1 MILNNTQALLSVDS
15 LSVSPRANPENRLV
29 NDVSFEVLA
38 GERVAIVG
46 ESGSG
51 KSLTCFS
58 IMGLLDRSLR
68 ISGGD
73 IRWEGKST
81 LTMSPSLRRRLL
93 RTDLSMVYQEPL
105 TALNPLMPIGRQ
117 IREGVAGVKERD
129 VLKIL
134 EEVGMRDPSR
144 VARSM
149 PHELSGGMRQ
159 RAMIA
164 MAMIKDPR
172 LLIADEPTTALD
184 VTIEY
189 QVLELMYEMTEKFKT
204 ALLFVTHDLGVV
216 ARLADRVIVMY
227 HGEIVEE
234 GPTATI
240 LTKPTHAYT
249 QRLLDASSLATAR
262 TLVLSESEAEQR

>member
-1 MILNNTQALLSVDS
+1 MTLDSAQPLLSVDS
-15 LSVSPRANPENRLV
+15 LSISPRATREQRLV
-29 NDVSFEVLA
+29 KDVSFEVLA

-58 IMGLLDRSLR
+58 IMGLLDRSLEV
-68 ISGGD
+68 SGGD
-73 IRWEGKST
+73 IRWEGQST
-81 LTMSPSLRRRLL
+81 LTMSAGQKRRLL

-105 TALNPLMPIGRQ
+105 TALNPLMPIGKQ
-117 IREGVAGVKERD
+117 IREGVAGIKEKD
-129 VLKIL
+129 VLRIL
-134 EEVGMRDPSR
+134 EEVGMRDPGR

-189 QVLELMYEMTEKFKT
+189 QVLELMYEMTEKFHT

-227 HGEIVEE
+227 HGEIVEV
-234 GPTATI
+234 GATADI
-240 LTKPTHAYT
+240 LTRPGHAYT
-249 QRLLDASSLATAR
+249 KRLLDASSLATAR
-262 TLVLSESEAEQR
+262 TLVLSEEEADGR

>member
-1 MILNNTQALLSVDS
+1 MPQTPLLRVEDLVVTPKNDPS
-15 LSVSPRANPENRLV
+15 LALV
-29 NDVSFEVLA
+29 NNVSFDIHP

-58 IMGLLDRSLR
+58 IMGLLDSALQVT
-68 ISGGD
+68 SGD
-73 IRWEGKST
+73 IRWEGRST
-81 LTMSPSLRRRLL
+81 LSMSPAEHRKLL
-93 RTDLSMVYQEPL
+93 RTQLSMVYQEPL
-105 TALNPLMPIGRQ
+105 TALNPLMPLGRQ
-117 IREGVAGVKERD
+117 IREGVPGIRDED
-129 VLKIL
+129 VLRIL
-134 EEVGMRDPSR
+134 DEVGMRDPRR
-144 VARSM
+144 VARAM

-164 MAMIKDPR
+164 MAMIRQPR

-189 QVLELMYEMTEKFKT
+189 QVLRLMYEMTERMST

-227 HGEIVEE
+227 LGEVVEE
-234 GPTATI
+234 GETAQV
-240 LTKPTHAYT
+240 LSSPAHPYT
-249 QRLLDASSLATAR
+249 QRLLAASSLATAR
-262 TLVLSESEAEQR
+262 TLVLEEEN

>member
-1 MILNNTQALLSVDS
+1 MEKTPLLSVRN
-15 LSVSPRANPENRLV
+15 LVIGPKRNPDLRLV
-29 NDVSFEVLA
+29 DDVSFTVDS

-58 IMGLLDRSLR
+58 VMGLLDPTLQVM
-68 ISGGD
+68 GGD
-73 IRWEGKST
+73 IRWEGDSV
-81 LTMSPSLRRRLL
+81 LGMSGAQHRRLL
-93 RTDLSMVYQEPL
+93 RTEMSMVYQEPL

-117 IREGVAGVKERD
+117 IREGVPRVRD
-129 VLKIL
+129 ADVIRIL
-134 EEVGMRDPSR
+134 EQVGMRDPAR
-144 VARSM
+144 VVRAM

-164 MAMIKDPR
+164 MAMIRKPR

-189 QVLELMYEMTEKFKT
+189 QVLKLMYDLTHEMDT

-227 HGEIVEE
+227 RGEIVEE
-234 GPTATI
+234 GETAAVLQTPEHPY
-240 LTKPTHAYT
+240 TK
-249 QRLLDASSLATAR
+249 RLLAASSVATAR
-262 TLVLSESEAEQR
+262 TLVLTEDEEGER